1 MHGLINRSIQCFLRD
16 TYGAGAWAQVV
27 RGAGLGFDSFEAML
41 TYDPVLTDAVLDAAT
56 QLLGR
61 SRDSILEDLGS
72 YLVSHPNMHGL
83 RRLLRFGGTT
93 YADFLQSLEDLPG
106 RARLALPDADLLALG
121 LRDRSPTDYTLF
133 CRSDL
138 SGAGHVLVGILRAMA
153 DDYGALSVVDHRGQ
167 TPDGQEEIA
176 ITLAEGAFSAGRSFD
191 LAQNVAA
198 PRW

>member
-1 MHGLINRSIQCFLRD
+1 M
-16 TYGAGAWAQVV
+16 
-27 RGAGLGFDSFEAML
+27 
-41 TYDPVLTDAVLDAAT
+41 
-56 QLLGR
+56 
-61 SRDSILEDLGS
+61 
-72 YLVSHPNMHGL
+72 
-83 RRLLRFGGTT
+83 RFGGTT

-106 RARLALPDADLLALG
+106 RARLALPDADLLALD